1 MMLTERHWRL
11 LGRAWLLLCV
21 AVCIALALALP
32 RARFNTSVMD
42 LLPKEE
48 HQQWHPE
55 LRAGLLA
62 NLDRQLV
69 WLVSL
74 PAGKDGEAAV
84 TEWSRQ
90 LQAIDALAL
99 VKGAQPEL
107 APAWQAY
114 LQQMAWQHLPP
125 AARARLEGGASVW
138 SQWVLG
144 QIYSPFGGVSRA
156 EWQSDPMLLTRAAVL
171 EQQSPMQL
179 GEQGWLSALGPDG
192 RRWYLVRA
200 ELNLSAFDMARN
212 RQLLAE
218 LTRAEDKLKQDYPGA
233 ELLRR
238 GTLFYSQHASTLAEQ
253 DISTIGLGSLFG
265 VVLLIWLA
273 FRSLRALLLSLLPL
287 ATGMLWGL
295 GAVLLVFGEI
305 HVFTLVISTSL
316 IGISID
322 YALHFMSERRLHGHE
337 TPAQTRAHLLPGLS
351 LALLTT
357 LIGYALLWLA
367 PFPGLQ
373 QLAVCA
379 LAGLLAAFLTVL
391 LLFPAWLGE
400 LSQGPLPIRRWQA
413 RWIAA
418 WREPTGLRRWL
429 PLLVLVISAIGVS
442 RLVVDDDIQKL
453 QPLPHQL
460 QAQEHQ
466 IQQLTGQQGG
476 MTGYLVVGRDGEQAL
491 TRLETLAGHLEQA
504 RQRGQL
510 EQFVAISQWLPS
522 LARQQGDY
530 HAIMESQPS
539 VIAALKGAGLPVEAK
554 TRPFS
559 PLTPEAWLASPVS
572 EGSRLL
578 WHALPDG
585 RVGIWVPLAG
595 IHDTAALARLADK
608 SDGVVWQDQ
617 RSQWSQLFADYRIK
631 LAELLL
637 VAVLLVTGLLWRRV
651 GWRVAARILL
661 VNALAIAMGLALLGF
676 SQQPLTL
683 FGVLALSLI
692 FGIGIDYGLFF
703 AHCGEDPGR
712 QQSTLLAILLAH
724 LTTLLAFGLLA
735 LSHTPAIAGFG
746 IVLSGGIFTA
756 FLLSPMVLAPRP
768 AAES

>member
-21 AVCIALALALP
+21 VVCIALALALP

-74 PAGKDGEAAV
+74 PAGKDGEAAA

-90 LQAIDALAL
+90 LQAIDALVQ

-114 LQQMAWQHLPP
+114 LQQMAWQHLTP

-156 EWQSDPMLLTRAAVL
+156 EWQADPMLLTRAAVL

-179 GEQGWLSALGPDG
+179 GEQGWLSAQGPDG

-218 LTRAEDKLKQDYPGA
+218 LTRAEDTLKQDYPGA

-287 ATGMLWGL
+287 AMGMLWGL

-391 LLFPAWLGE
+391 LLFPAWLGK

-418 WREPTGLRRWL
+418 WRAPAGLRRWL

-453 QPLPHQL
+453 QPLPHAL
-460 QAQEHQ
+460 QAQERQ

-491 TRLETLAGHLEQA
+491 TRLETLAGRLGQA

-522 LARQQGDY
+522 LARQQGD
-530 HAIMESQPS
+530 HNAIAKLQPG
-539 VIAALKGAGLPVEAK
+539 VIAALQGAGLPVEAK

-595 IHDTAALARLADK
+595 IHDAAALANLATEL
-608 SDGVVWQDQ
+608 DGVVWQDQ
-617 RSQWSQLFADYRIK
+617 RSQWSQLFADYRLK

>member
-595 IHDTAALARLADK
+595 IHDAAALARLADK

>member
-1 MMLTERHWRL
+1 MMLTEKQWRL
-11 LGRAWLLLCV
+11 LGRLWLLLCV
-21 AVCIALALALP
+21 AVCLALALALP

-55 LRAGLLA
+55 IRAGLLA

-74 PAGKDGEAAV
+74 PTGENGEAAA
-84 TEWSRQ
+84 TAWSKQ
-90 LQAIDALAL
+90 LAGIDSLEHLKA
-99 VKGAQPEL
+99 AQPTL
-107 APAWQAY
+107 AGAWQSY
-114 LQQMAWQHLPP
+114 MRQMAWQHLTPS
-125 AARARLEGGASVW
+125 ARARLASGPEGW

-156 EWQSDPMLLTRAAVL
+156 EWHADPLLLTRAAVL
-171 EQQSPMQL
+171 EQKSPMQL
-179 GEQGWLSALGPDG
+179 DEKGWLSSTGPDG
-192 RRWYLVRA
+192 RRWYMVRA

-212 RQLLAE
+212 RQLLTELATAE
-218 LTRAEDKLKQDYPGA
+218 QQLRQHYPGV

-238 GTLFYSQHASTLAEQ
+238 GTLFYSQHASSLAEQ
-253 DISTIGLGSLFG
+253 DISTIGLGSLIG
-265 VVLLIWLA
+265 VIVLIWLA
-273 FRSLRALLLSLLPL
+273 FRSVRALLLSLLPL
-287 ATGMLWGL
+287 TMGMLWGL

-305 HVFTLVISTSL
+305 HVFTLVISSSL

-322 YALHFMSERRLHGHE
+322 YAIHFLSERRLHGHE

-373 QLAVCA
+373 QLAICA

-391 LLFPAWLGE
+391 LLFPYWLGD
-400 LSQGPLPIRRWQA
+400 LPQGALPIRHWQV
-413 RWIAA
+413 RWIEA
-418 WREPTGLRRWL
+418 WQRPGGLRCWL
-429 PLLVLVISAIGVS
+429 PLLVLMISAIGIS

-453 QPLPHQL
+453 QPLPHEL
-460 QAQEHQ
+460 QAQERQ

-476 MTGYLVVGRDGEQAL
+476 MTGYLVVGSDGEQAL
-491 TRLETLAGHLEQA
+491 TRLETLADQLELA
-504 RQRGQL
+504 RQHKVL
-510 EQFVAISQWLPS
+510 DQFVAISQWIPS
-522 LARQQGDY
+522 KARQQAD
-530 HAIMESQPS
+530 HQAIMALQPG
-539 VIAALKGAGLPVEAK
+539 VISALKTAGVPVEASA
-554 TRPFS
+554 RPLDL
-559 PLTPEAWLASPVS
+559 LTPEAWLTSPVS

-578 WHALPDG
+578 WYALPDG

-595 IHDTAALARLADK
+595 IHDAAALARLADEH
-608 SDGVVWQDQ
+608 DGVIWQDQ
-617 RSQWSQLFADYRIK
+617 RSQWSQLFADYRLK

-637 VAVLLVTGLLWRRV
+637 VAVVLVMGLLWHRI
-651 GWRVAARILL
+651 GWRLTLRILL
-661 VNALAIAMGLALLGF
+661 VNGLAIAMGLALLGF
-676 SQQPLTL
+676 SGQPLTL

-703 AHCGEDPGR
+703 AHCGSEPAR

-735 LSHTPAIAGFG
+735 LSNTPAIAGFG

>member
-1 MMLTERHWRL
+1 MMLTEKRWRQ
-11 LGRAWLLLCV
+11 LGRLWLLLCV
-21 AVCIALALALP
+21 ALCLALTLALP

-48 HQQWHPE
+48 HLQWQPDI
-55 LRAGLLA
+55 RAGLLA

-74 PAGKDGEAAV
+74 PAGENGKAAA
-84 TEWSRQ
+84 TKWRQ
-90 LQAIDALAL
+90 QLAGIHSLAQLKAAQPALA
-99 VKGAQPEL
+99 A
-107 APAWQAY
+107 AWQAHM
-114 LQQMAWQHLPP
+114 QQMAWQHLTPS
-125 AARARLEGGASVW
+125 ARARLASGPEGW

-156 EWQSDPMLLTRAAVL
+156 EWQADPLLLTRAAVL
-171 EQQSPMQL
+171 EQKSAMQL
-179 GEQGWLSALGPDG
+179 DDDGWLSSTGADG
-192 RRWYLVRA
+192 RRWYMVRA

-212 RQLLAE
+212 RQLIDELAS
-218 LTRAEDKLKQDYPGA
+218 AEQQLRQHYPGV

-238 GTLFYSQHASTLAEQ
+238 GTLFYSQHASSLAEQ

-287 ATGMLWGL
+287 AMGMMWGL

-305 HVFTLVISTSL
+305 HLFTLVISSSL

-322 YALHFMSERRLHGHE
+322 YALHFMSERRLHGHD
-337 TPAQTRAHLLPGLS
+337 TPAQTRAHLLPSLS
-351 LALLTT
+351 LALFTT

-373 QLAVCA
+373 QLAICA
-379 LAGLLAAFLTVL
+379 LAGLLTAFLTVL
-391 LLFPAWLGE
+391 LLFPYWLGD
-400 LSQGPLPIRRWQA
+400 LTQGPLPIRRWQL
-413 RWIAA
+413 RWIDA
-418 WREPTGLRRWL
+418 WQRPGGLRRWL
-429 PLLVLVISAIGVS
+429 PLLALLISALGIS
-442 RLVVDDDIQKL
+442 RLTVDDDIQKL
-453 QPLPHQL
+453 QPLPHEL
-460 QAQEHQ
+460 QAQERQ

-476 MTGYLVVGRDGEQAL
+476 MSGYLVVGRDGEQAL
-491 TRLETLAGHLEQA
+491 TRLEALADQLELA
-504 RQRGQL
+504 RQNKQL
-510 EQFVAISQWLPS
+510 DQFIAISQWLPS
-522 LARQQGDY
+522 QARQQAD
-530 HAIMESQPS
+530 HQAIMALQPG
-539 VIAALKGAGLPVEAK
+539 VISALKAAGVPVEASA
-554 TRPFS
+554 RPLDL
-559 PLTPEAWLASPVS
+559 LTPEAWLTSPIS

-578 WHALPDG
+578 WYALADG
-585 RVGIWVPLAG
+585 RVGIWVPLG
-595 IHDTAALARLADK
+595 GVHDVAALARLADAH
-608 SDGVVWQDQ
+608 DGVIWQDQ
-617 RSQWSQLFADYRIK
+617 RSQWSQLFADYRLT

-637 VAVLLVTGLLWRRV
+637 VAVVLVMGLLWHRL
-651 GWRVAARILL
+651 GWRLTLRILL
-661 VNALAIAMGLALLGF
+661 VNGLAIAMGLALLGF
-676 SQQPLTL
+676 SGQPLTL

-703 AHCGEDPGR
+703 AHCGSEPAR

-735 LSHTPAIAGFG
+735 LSNTPAIAGFG

>member
-11 LGRAWLLLCV
+11 LGGGWLLLCV

-42 LLPKEE
+42 LLPKKEL
-48 HQQWHPE
+48 QQWHPE

-74 PAGKDGEAAV
+74 PAGQDGESAA

-90 LQAIDALAL
+90 LQQTGVLEQ

-107 APAWQAY
+107 AGAWQAY
-114 LQQMAWQHLPP
+114 LQQMAWQHLTP
-125 AARARLEGGASVW
+125 AARARLEGGSSAW

-144 QIYSPFGGVSRA
+144 QIYSPFGGVSQA
-156 EWQSDPMLLTRAAVL
+156 EWRADPLLLTRAAVL
-171 EQQSPMQL
+171 EQKSPMQL
-179 GEQGWLSALGPDG
+179 DEHGWLSTQGADG

-218 LTRAEDKLKQDYPGA
+218 LTHAEDKLKQDYPGA

-253 DISTIGLGSLFG
+253 DISTIGLGSLIG

-287 ATGMLWGL
+287 SMGMLWGL

-305 HVFTLVISTSL
+305 HVFTLVISSSL

-322 YALHFMSERRLHGHE
+322 YALHFMSERRLHGYE
-337 TPAQTRAHLLPGLS
+337 TPAQTRTHLLPGLS
-351 LALLTT
+351 MALLTT

-373 QLAVCA
+373 QLAICA

-391 LLFPAWLGE
+391 LLFPSWLGE
-400 LSQGPLPIRRWQA
+400 LQQGPLPIRRWQM

-418 WREPTGLRRWL
+418 WREPRGLRRWL
-429 PLLVLVISAIGVS
+429 PLSVLLISAIGMG

-453 QPLPHQL
+453 QPLPHAL
-460 QAQEHQ
+460 QEQERQ
-466 IQQLTGQQGG
+466 IQRLTGQQGG
-476 MTGYLVVGRDGEQAL
+476 MTGYLVVGNDAEQAL
-491 TRLETLAGHLEQA
+491 TRLEALADYLEQA
-504 RQRGQL
+504 RQAGWL
-510 EQFVAISQWLPS
+510 DQFIVVSQWLPS
-522 LARQQGDY
+522 LARQQAD
-530 HAIMESQPS
+530 HEAIMVLQPS
-539 VIAALKGAGLPVEAK
+539 VIAALKRAGLPVEARD
-554 TRPFS
+554 TPFS
-559 PLTPEAWLASPVS
+559 PLTPGAWLASAVS

-595 IHDTAALARLADK
+595 IHNVAALARLADER
-608 SDGVVWQDQ
+608 DGVLWQDQ
-617 RSQWSQLFADYRIK
+617 RSQWSQLFADYRLK

-661 VNALAIAMGLALLGF
+661 VNAMAIAMGLALLGF

-692 FGIGIDYGLFF
+692 FGIGIDYSLFF
-703 AHCGEDPGR
+703 AHCGEDPRR
-712 QQSTLLAILLAH
+712 QQSTLLAVLLAH

-756 FLLSPMVLAPRP
+756 FLLSPMVLALRP
-768 AAES
+768 DAES